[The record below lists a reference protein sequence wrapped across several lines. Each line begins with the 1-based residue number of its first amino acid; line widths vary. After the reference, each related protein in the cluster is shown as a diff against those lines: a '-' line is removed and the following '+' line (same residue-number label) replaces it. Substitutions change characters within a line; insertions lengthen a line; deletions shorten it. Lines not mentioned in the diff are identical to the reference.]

1 MRLANRLAPIALE
14 DPEGRSVPLGSLWRD
29 RAVVLVFIRHF
40 G

>member
-1 MRLANRLAPIALE
+1 MRVTSRLADIELE
-14 DPEGRSVPLGSLWRD
+14 DWQGERVRLGGLWRD